1 MPEAQKEVKEEQLV
15 PIDTSG
21 DSVDVELD
29 ESKVKPADE
38 EVVEEQ
44 PKEEA
49 APESEKTE
57 DEQPSTD
64 KGEHDEYSEKVNK
77 RISKLVVKLREA

>member
-29 ESKVKPADE
+29 ESKVNPADEE

-44 PKEEA
+44 EQEE
-49 APESEKTE
+49 P
-57 DEQPSTD
+57 
-64 KGEHDEYSEKVNK
+64 
-77 RISKLVVKLREA
+77 

>member
-1 MPEAQKEVKEEQLV
+1 MPEAQKEQTQDDKLV

-21 DSVDVELD
+21 EAVDVELD
-29 ESKVKPADE
+29 ESKVKPAEE

-49 APESEKTE
+49 APEPEKTE
-57 DEQPSTD
+57 DEQP
-64 KGEHDEYSEKVNK
+64 
-77 RISKLVVKLREA
+77 

>member
-1 MPEAQKEVKEEQLV
+1 MPEAQKEVNEEQLV

-38 EVVEEQ
+38 EVVEE
-44 PKEEA
+44 
-49 APESEKTE
+49 
-57 DEQPSTD
+57 
-64 KGEHDEYSEKVNK
+64 
-77 RISKLVVKLREA
+77 